1 MNTETILEFDRIKDQ
16 LSLCAV
22 SSEAK
27 EKLLTLAPFLDES
40 ECNLKMNETTQA
52 RTLLDTYGT
61 PPLSSM
67 TGLADILLSVE
78 QHAMLYPE
86 QLITVS
92 SFITTCERLMN
103 YLAKAETSNLDL
115 AFFGRSMINNSDVRT
130 EIVNAIRNNTVDDC
144 ASNELK
150 NIRKKKLQLTEKI
163 REKLE
168 SMLKNRKECFTE
180 NYISVRNGHYVLPVR
195 KECKHQIKGTTY
207 DVSSSGN
214 TCFMEPAA
222 VTALIEEVTLL
233 EIAEE
238 NEIHKILYLL
248 TGMVEDILPAI
259 RLNMD
264 AMVTLD
270 IIFAKVKYSSD
281 LKAHP
286 AILTTGPV
294 IRIDKGRHP
303 LLNAQSC
310 VPLDFE
316 FGEGIRGI
324 IITGPNTGG
333 KTVALKTVGLLTL
346 MAQSGLHIPA
356 STTSIISMR
365 DAVLCDIGDGQSISE
380 NLSTFSSHITH
391 IISILKHTTKDSL
404 VLLDELGSGTDPAEG
419 MGIAI
424 SILEE
429 LRHKGCLFVAT
440 THYPEVKEYAESLS
454 GILNARMTFNR
465 ETLSPNYQL
474 EIGTAG
480 ESCAL
485 YIAERLGFPK
495 HMLSLAKA
503 CAYRE
508 VKTGALNA
516 GNQKDSFA
524 SILET
529 TKEAYEQS
537 KQETPKVRNPELQ
550 KTKDRKPANQTHKIL
565 SKKAQFQI
573 GDSVLVYPKKEIGLV
588 YQTVNDKGELGI
600 QIKGRKQLISYKRL
614 KLNVP
619 ASELYPPDYDF
630 SIIFDSVKNRKTR
643 HAFDRK
649 HSKDLTIDYSDNEN
663 LNKYKSI

>member
-1 MNTETILEFDRIKDQ
+1 MNTETILEFDRIKEQ

-22 SSEAK
+22 SNEAK
-27 EKLLTLAPFLDES
+27 EKLLALAPFLDES

-61 PPLSSM
+61 PPLSPM
-67 TGLADILLSVE
+67 TGLAEIILSVE

-115 AFFGRSMINNSDVRT
+115 AFFGRSMMDNGDVRT

-150 NIRKKKLQLTEKI
+150 SIRKKKLQYNNKI

-168 SMLKNRKECFTE
+168 NMLKTRKECFTE
-180 NYISVRNGHYVLPVR
+180 NYISVRNGHYVLPVK

-214 TCFMEPAA
+214 TCFMEPTA
-222 VTALIEEVTLL
+222 VTALIEEVTIL

-259 RLNMD
+259 RMNMD

-270 IIFAKVKYSSD
+270 VIFAKAKYSSD
-281 LKAHP
+281 LKAQP
-286 AILTTGPV
+286 AILTTDPV

-316 FGEGIRGI
+316 FGEGIRGV

-356 STTSIISMR
+356 GSSSIISMR

-391 IISILKHTTKDSL
+391 IISILKHTSKDSL

-429 LRHKGCLFVAT
+429 LRHRECLFVAT
-440 THYPEVKEYAESLS
+440 THYPEVKEYAENLP

-508 VKTGALNA
+508 TKSLAL
-516 GNQKDSFA
+516 NQKDEKVSFT
-524 SILET
+524 SILAT
-529 TKEAYEQS
+529 SNDSYEQS
-537 KQETPKVRNPELQ
+537 KQENSTPQNPELQ
-550 KTKDRKPANQTHKIL
+550 KKTDRKPANQTQKIL

-573 GDSVLVYPKKEIGLV
+573 GDSVFVYPKKEIGLV
-588 YQTVNDKGELGI
+588 YQTVNSKGELGI

-630 SIIFDSVKNRKTR
+630 SVIFDSVKNRKT
-643 HAFDRK
+643 HHSFEHK
-649 HSKDLTIDYSDNEN
+649 HSKELTIDYSDNQN
-663 LNKYKSI
+663 LSKYKNI